1 MMNCSICNRPTT
13 VETSVGYDE
22 FIVCNDCHDKL
33 GNYTLENFP
42 SVMDFIF
49 KCGKIRRELNA
60 KKVPDKQKDYRVLY
74 EFEGD
79 YEVQVSA
86 SSKEEA
92 IQKGRDLIY
101 YDEIVFSEVAA
112 QVVTEKEY
120 EQMKS
125 WN

>member
-1 MMNCSICNRPTT
+1 MNCSICNRPTT

-79 YEVQVSA
+79 YEVQVRA

-112 QVVTEKEY
+112 HVVTEEEY
-120 EQMKS
+120 QQMKS

>member
-1 MMNCSICNRPTT
+1 MNCSICNRPTT